1 MGDRVVSESE
11 NSRRCRYRANVFVDA
26 VSNSKVKARLAAVWT
41 GWIMEA
47 IFYSDLDGDRF
58 FILSA
63 VPGCQV
69 DFHLSV
75 SPRIVLVANVWA
87 YGTRR
92 II

>member
-1 MGDRVVSESE
+1 
-11 NSRRCRYRANVFVDA
+11 
-26 VSNSKVKARLAAVWT
+26 
-41 GWIMEA
+41 MEA